1 MYKRQVLDGGKILSG
16 GQRQKI
22 AIARAVLR
30 DTPIYIFDEPL
41 VHIDEKSKTATME
54 YLKNIL
60 KNKIVVLISHN
71 DAMVDCIDR
80 AYIISEGV
88 LQPWLMELPAER
100 KADLPCCQ

>member
-1 MYKRQVLDGGKILSG
+1 
-16 GQRQKI
+16 
-22 AIARAVLR
+22 
-30 DTPIYIFDEPL
+30 
-41 VHIDEKSKTATME
+41 ME